1 MATSKPSL
9 SLWSPS
15 YSSLISLTLIHSM
28 CLAATHSCLKVF
40 APALS
45 LPGGPFP
52 KESYSSSF
60 FTSLKSCLKY
70 PVFSETFPRHPIW
83 NHIFSPTP
91 CASFLLDFTRNH
103 LPSNIYTSYLFG
115 FFPLSLTT
123 MECKLLGDRNFGLFC
138 LWLYSRCLAQ
148 NLHIIE
154 TWSAFFKNEL
164 INEWLNLQ
172 TIFGLWSGLPIYDYW
187 FILKVSWY
195 NLKGGDMIKFGQW
208 TPKLLLS
215 EKAK

>member
-1 MATSKPSL
+1 MFFKPMGWLLTEYIYLRYLPCSHHGHQQALIISMIPFLQL
-9 SLWSPS
+9 SNLSCPHS
-15 YSSLISLTLIHSM
+15 FSVSSCNTLF
-28 CLAATHSCLKVF
+28 CLKAF

-52 KESYSSSF
+52 KESYSSP
-60 FTSLKSCLKY
+60 FTSFKSCLKY
-70 PVFSETFPRHPIW
+70 PVFSEAFPRHPIW

-91 CASFLLDFTRNH
+91 CASLLLDFARNH
-103 LPSNIYTSYLFG
+103 LPSNTYAFYLFN

-154 TWSAFFKNEL
+154 SWSTFF
-164 INEWLNLQ
+164 
-172 TIFGLWSGLPIYDYW
+172 
-187 FILKVSWY
+187 
-195 NLKGGDMIKFGQW
+195 
-208 TPKLLLS
+208 
-215 EKAK
+215 